1 LRAKPAP
8 KRMTTLKI
16 TKSVD
21 TAAMVGLISVLNPSH
36 NFFGRV
42 DKVGLLIKSAM
53 ISSSNEIRKAK
64 SRNFNG

>member
-1 LRAKPAP
+1 
-8 KRMTTLKI
+8 MTTLKI
-16 TKSVD
+16 TRSVD